1 VEAWREL
8 IDDRC
13 RGIDPTALTPSMRHE
28 ASFGLGRIAAED
40 AAHREAKVSRLV
52 EDLRAI
58 VRNHARDLAW
68 PETGAEAFGKT
79 IAEALRS
86 TGAGPGR

>member
-1 VEAWREL
+1 
-8 IDDRC
+8 
-13 RGIDPTALTPSMRHE
+13 MRHGRPSSPSE
-28 ASFGLGRIAAED
+28 LASKLSLGRIAAED
-40 AAHREAKVSRLV
+40 PKHHEAKVSRLV

-68 PETGAEAFGKT
+68 PEVGAEAFGKA